1 MRFYEQVIA
10 QMKEQWISDLEHHWG
25 RGNDA
30 LAQRLNLNPT
40 NMNENKSLAGQP
52 AVTET
57 PAEQLNAGTGI
68 APTEKPSP
76 DLAKLP
82 EVADVLEEGIPAPD
96 DASVIKHLF
105 DELHEQVLNIRG
117 AGAWE
122 AELQHASAAAQTF

>member
-40 NMNENKSLAGQP
+40 NMNENKSLA
-52 AVTET
+52 AT
-57 PAEQLNAGTGI
+57 PIDEADVIKQAASPRT

-76 DLAKLP
+76 ELP